1 MFKSREPREP
11 VVLPVRIRM
20 DSGWVNATIRNVS
33 TKGMKLEMPAPP
45 PQGSF
50 IEIRRGPVIVVGQVR
65 WIEQGCCGLLAQ
77 GRVPVAQ
84 LKTGKDGFPHKRLG
98 EDGTEVERRATARV
112 MSPEEVA
119 ERSRLKAMLIQ
130 KAIIA
135 AAGLAGAAF
144 LGSLMYGVLDTPMAA
159 VSKHL

>member
-84 LKTGKDGFPHKRLG
+84 LKTGKDGFPHNGVRVSSSG
-98 EDGTEVERRATARV
+98 ELRHPARV
-112 MSPEEVA
+112 
-119 ERSRLKAMLIQ
+119 RGRRRF
-130 KAIIA
+130 
-135 AAGLAGAAF
+135 G
-144 LGSLMYGVLDTPMAA
+144 
-159 VSKHL
+159 